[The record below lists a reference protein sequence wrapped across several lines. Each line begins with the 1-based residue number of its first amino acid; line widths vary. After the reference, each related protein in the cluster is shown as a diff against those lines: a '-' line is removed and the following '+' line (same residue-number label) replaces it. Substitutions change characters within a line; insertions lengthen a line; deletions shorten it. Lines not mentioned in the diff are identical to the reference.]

1 MLSKVIIKN
10 FRSNIKNYILF
21 FISNIIAAAE
31 LFSFWGLND
40 IVMRAVTDPSI
51 VMGIKSDFM
60 IAVSLVTLITVL
72 LMVFSMKY
80 YIKLRAGDYGTFIM
94 LEITEKRE
102 K

>member
-31 LFSFWGLND
+31 LFSFWGLNN

-60 IAVSLVTLITVL
+60 IAVSW
-72 LMVFSMKY
+72 
-80 YIKLRAGDYGTFIM
+80 
-94 LEITEKRE
+94 
-102 K
+102 